1 MKKIVHI
8 IVPCVLVASLG
19 AMVSL
24 ASESG
29 EMQPHYVALTTIR
42 PEVTISGLKAVCTDL
57 VKVKQGYSATTT
69 WSFQYQNN
77 RAWVPVASWN
87 QSNQNPMTLN
97 KTVAIVS
104 GRTYRLQTVV
114 TVYNASGVAV
124 ETVTKVSN
132 SVRA

>member
-8 IVPCVLVASLG
+8 IVACVLVASLG

-69 WSFQYQNN
+69 
-77 RAWVPVASWN
+77 
-87 QSNQNPMTLN
+87 
-97 KTVAIVS
+97 
-104 GRTYRLQTVV
+104 
-114 TVYNASGVAV
+114 
-124 ETVTKVSN
+124 
-132 SVRA
+132 